1 MCGDG
6 AVLAWKVEGRVGK
19 KETIFATGNIGF
31 GWFLKNE
38 VWEYASKCKTKETNK
53 KKNKNKH

>member
-31 GWFLKNE
+31 G
-38 VWEYASKCKTKETNK
+38 
-53 KKNKNKH
+53 

>member
-19 KETIFATGNIGF
+19 KETIFATGKKMRYESMPVNAKPKKQI
-31 GWFLKNE
+31 
-38 VWEYASKCKTKETNK
+38 K